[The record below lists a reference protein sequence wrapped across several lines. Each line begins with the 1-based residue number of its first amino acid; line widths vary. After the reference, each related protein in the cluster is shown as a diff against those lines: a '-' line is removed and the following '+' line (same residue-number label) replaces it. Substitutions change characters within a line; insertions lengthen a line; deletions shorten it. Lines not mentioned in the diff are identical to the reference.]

1 MPPTR
6 PRSGAISGFAAIHSP
21 AERIALMEIERQ
33 RQRNLAQLFKGTEF
47 VPKMSAQAKRAQEL
61 AEAAK
66 NAATETRRALGQIGV
81 PVVDIHLP
89 DISLPNISI
98 PSIALPELGL
108 PNLPAFDIPD
118 FGLPGF
124 DLPSVRFP
132 DLGIPDFNI
141 PRFDL
146 PGVALPNLNLPDFDL
161 NLPNI
166 HIPQLRVPSIDIP
179 GLGSLDLR
187 IPGIRHVLQLL
198 IELFDGLDLPD
209 IALEIGAEFIVD
221 WVATALPV
229 LGQIKSGAQAAME
242 WGRAARRGY
251 QVYQVGRQKAFILPG
266 DPVAAADAVRV
277 LLQREAAMHSGKAS
291 IRTTQFA
298 TSTAALALDAGAI
311 SGPLISTGSA
321 LANLS
326 LRIYAIAT
334 QHKERVAGNE
344 LLRQPEQLD
353 AQVFGASP
361 LLGAYLLTC
370 SNTSDVINLLTS
382 SIGAPGWMNDAERMK
397 RKIDPLLTESTKLIR
412 ASPYELKGLKSNKGI
427 YLPKK
432 KWYQVF

>member
-1 MPPTR
+1 
-6 PRSGAISGFAAIHSP
+6 
-21 AERIALMEIERQ
+21 MEIEKQ
-33 RQRNLAQLFKGTEF
+33 RQRNLGQLFRGTEF
-47 VPKMSAQAKRAQEL
+47 KPKMSAQAKRAKEL
-61 AEAAK
+61 ADAAK
-66 NAATETRRALGQIGV
+66 TAATETRRALAQIGV

-89 DISLPNISI
+89 DISLPNLSI

-108 PNLPAFDIPD
+108 PNLPAFDMPNIGIPNI
-118 FGLPGF
+118 GMPGF
-124 DLPSVRFP
+124 DLPNVRFP
-132 DLGIPDFNI
+132 ELGIPDFNL
-141 PRFDL
+141 PRLDL
-146 PGVALPNLNLPDFDL
+146 PGVALPNLNLPDIDL

-166 HIPQLRVPSIDIP
+166 HIPQLRMPSIDIP

-187 IPGIRHVLQLL
+187 IPGIRNVLQLL

-209 IALEIGAEFIVD
+209 IALEIGGEFIVD

-229 LGQIKSGAQAAME
+229 LGQIKSGSQAAME
-242 WGRAARRGY
+242 WGRAAKRGY
-251 QVYQVGRQKAFILPG
+251 QVYRVGHQKAFLLPG
-266 DPVAAADAVRV
+266 DPVAAADAVKV

-291 IRTTQFA
+291 IRTAQFA
-298 TSTAALALDAGAI
+298 SSTAALALDAGAI

-326 LRIYAIAT
+326 IRIYAIAT
-334 QHKERVAGNE
+334 QHKDRVAGNE

-353 AQVFGASP
+353 ARVFGASP

-382 SIGAPGWMNDAERMK
+382 SIGAPGWMDNAERMK
-397 RKIDPLLTESTKLIR
+397 RKIDPLLTESTKLIQ
-412 ASPYELKGLKSNKGI
+412 ASPYELHGLKSTKGI

-432 KWYQVF
+432 KWYKFC